1 MVSTDLLEHN
11 DRFYHRQVDRVVQG
25 LRDLA
30 DAVER
35 AGHDVRPRTVSASD
49 DKPVYSDAARRALDE
64 FRQNGIPFDILL
76 SAAIDADL
84 FQRMEG

>member
-49 DKPVYSDAARRALDE
+49 DKPVYSDAARRA
-64 FRQNGIPFDILL
+64 FDILL